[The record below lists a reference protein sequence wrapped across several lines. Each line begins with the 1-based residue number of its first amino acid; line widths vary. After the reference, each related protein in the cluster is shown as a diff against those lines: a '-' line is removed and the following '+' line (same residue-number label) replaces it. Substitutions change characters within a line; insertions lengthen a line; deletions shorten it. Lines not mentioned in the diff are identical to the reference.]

1 MHEPDWEW
9 DQLPDIYTRG
19 PVFSDTVG
27 RPTPR
32 PEMSDRVRKGS
43 RDINMDFRGPNI
55 ARIPQVTATSPGRKG
70 MLPIGHEPSWSQKFD
85 DNVRAQIAQ
94 EALEDARE
102 REWRQRQ
109 GMLGKAAM
117 DRLIDLLKG
126 GAPRVA
132 PAFFRDEAGDLPLET
147 DDLARLWRYG
157 QNDERPDR
165 AIAAENFQITVI
177 GFDRREKFF

>member
-126 GAPRVA
+126 GEPTRESTEEWMLRQQRRGMLPGIDGRIIPQAAPRPKT
-132 PAFFRDEAGDLPLET
+132 PANGGTRG
-147 DDLARLWRYG
+147 
-157 QNDERPDR
+157 
-165 AIAAENFQITVI
+165 
-177 GFDRREKFF
+177 